1 MSNLC
6 NYCIIKWFCV
16 LIIRLSVG
24 CLGARFVIV
33 LCIVHVFGA
42 AHNKETAA
50 ADDLQIAA
58 DLSINRKAVTTS
70 MMLLWVS
77 EPAFRNDGI
86 LNLKREQ
93 VYQIDWRSADK
104 STLTL

>member
-1 MSNLC
+1 MSTTLRSVSHSQSNSQYHTDICLTYVTIALL
-6 NYCIIKWFCV
+6 NDFCV

-24 CLGARFVIV
+24 CLGVRFVIV

-70 MMLLWVS
+70 MMLL
-77 EPAFRNDGI
+77 
-86 LNLKREQ
+86 
-93 VYQIDWRSADK
+93 
-104 STLTL
+104 